1 MSTNLD
7 LKELSNA
14 LHQRLLAGSAT
25 ATANI
30 AEVFLP
36 LLTSRLRQRYPNLDD
51 PHLVDTAVED
61 ALVSYFKRP
70 KQYDPVKLSLASY
83 LRMSADGDLRNSL
96 KSQKNDTT
104 TKSLDRF
111 VELED
116 RETEYQLADNFD
128 LEAQVMNNLSPVWR
142 RLNELVTDPI
152 DQEIVLLM
160 MEGVRDTKA
169 YAEVLGVSEHSFEK
183 QAAAVK
189 RHKDRL
195 KKVLRRA
202 IKPSEL
208 GNE

>member
-7 LKELSNA
+7 LKELGNA

-25 ATANI
+25 ATSEI

-36 LLTSRLRQRYPNLDD
+36 LVTNRLRQRYPNLDD

-70 KQYDPVKLSLASY
+70 GQYDPAKLSLASY

-96 KSQKNDTT
+96 KSQKNDV
-104 TKSLDRF
+104 KLNSLDQF
-111 VELED
+111 VELEHSH
-116 RETEYQLADNFD
+116 TEYQLADGFN
-128 LEAQVMNNLSPVWR
+128 LEDQAMNRLSPIWERLNNLLP
-142 RLNELVTDPI
+142 DPI

-160 MEGVRDTKA
+160 MEGARDTEA
-169 YAEVLGVSEHSFEK
+169 YIEVLGISERSLEE
-183 QAAAVK
+183 QAAVVK

-195 KKVLRRA
+195 KKVLQRA